1 MKLLKKADMV
11 ENVSNHVRKTK
22 RKEESDMI
30 CNNFFQDFDQ
40 IRNNIVYKL
49 VNTDRNKELL
59 EYVPHMEFL
68 DLSILFHCLTEK
80 EKECT
85 GLNLIHN
92 ALFIQW
98 DVSLNQLYEAASK
111 NTQRILGYE
120 IKNMRNV
127 MCEIIKKNPGKYD
140 YGECMAVLESSI
152 PMYVLSNR
160 SRTEGA
166 ACMLYPELIKDF
178 ADALGSSLYII
189 PSSIN
194 ELLLVPFLNDDAGAY
209 IKSSIKEVND
219 MNMKPED
226 ILSYSLYCYD
236 RDSQKIGIY

>member
-1 MKLLKKADMV
+1 MQLINKKI
-11 ENVSNHVRKTK
+11 KWK
-22 RKEESDMI
+22 GESEMI
-30 CNNFFQDFDQ
+30 CNNYFQDFHQ
-40 IRNNIVYKL
+40 IRNCIVYKL
-49 VNTDRNKELL
+49 VNTDRNKVLL

-68 DLSILFHCLTEK
+68 DLSIIFHCLTEK

-85 GLNLIHN
+85 VSNLIHN
-92 ALFIQW
+92 AHFRQW
-98 DVSLNQLYEAASK
+98 DVSLNELYEAASK

-140 YGECMAVLESSI
+140 HDECMAVFESSI

-160 SRTEGA
+160 SRAEGA

-178 ADALGSSLYII
+178 ADALGNSLYII

-194 ELLLVPFLNDDAGAY
+194 ELLLLPFLNDDMGAH
-209 IKSSIKEVND
+209 IKKMIKEVND
-219 MNMKPED
+219 MNLRPED

-236 RDSQKIGIY
+236 RNSQKISIC